1 MNIQSTMGET
11 QLFAAAPED
20 TRAAIMRATYEA
32 LTSHGYANLTI
43 QRIADEFE
51 KSKSLL
57 YHHYDGKDDLLVD
70 FLQYMVEHFE
80 QETTCAGCSDPT
92 DRLEDLLDRVVPVD
106 IDPEKHAF
114 TSAMVEL
121 RAQASHDPAYREQF
135 TEHDIV
141 LRDRFADILR
151 DGVDDGTFADVDPD
165 QTAAFLLALVNG
177 IRSQRVTRDDDGGV
191 PATRAEL
198 DEYLDRHVRRGD
210 D

>member
-70 FLQYMVEHFE
+70 FMQFMLEHFE
-80 QETTCAGCSDPT
+80 NETTCGDCSNPAE
-92 DRLEDLLDRVVPVD
+92 RLDHLLERVVPD
-106 IDPEKHAF
+106 ELDPEKHAF
-114 TSAMVEL
+114 TSAMIEL

-135 TEHDIV
+135 TEHDTA
-141 LRDRFADILR
+141 LRDRFAAILR
-151 DGVDDGTFADVDPD
+151 DGVADGTFADVDPE
-165 QTAAFLLALVNG
+165 QTADFLLALVNG
-177 IRSQRVTRDDDGGV
+177 IRTQRVTRDDDGGV
-191 PATRAEL
+191 PGARAEL
-198 DEYLDRHVRRGD
+198 DAYVDRHVRGGD

>member
-1 MNIQSTMGET
+1 MGET

-80 QETTCAGCSDPT
+80 QETTCAGCSDPG
-92 DRLEDLLDRVVPVD
+92 DRLDHLLDRVVPVD
-106 IDPEKHAF
+106 IDPEKQAF
-114 TSAMVEL
+114 TAAMIEL
-121 RAQASHDPAYREQF
+121 RAQAPHDPAYREQF
-135 TEHDIV
+135 TEHDRA

-151 DGVDDGTFADVDPD
+151 DGIEDGTFADVDPAA
-165 QTAAFLLALVNG
+165 TADFLLTLVNG
-177 IRSQRVTRDDDGGV
+177 IRHQRVTRDDDGSV
-191 PATRAEL
+191 PAARAEL
-198 DEYLDRHVRRGD
+198 DAYVDRRLRGGER
-210 D
+210 